1 MADLLRD
8 ARERLLCKGNDCETP
23 CPRCILSF
31 DLRYRSRDLYRHK
44 GLEVL
49 TPAWL
54 SLLDLPEKAPS
65 SALRPPRKPC
75 VSKNPYCPPPAS
87 SRKNHLSASQSAFF
101 MDARRRRHTAPS
113 GDTAAA
119 ADALELVL
127 KKERH
132 ESFSQNEYKELVLEA
147 REVMKSWQE
156 KNLPLMQQF
165 GMG

>member
-1 MADLLRD
+1 
-8 ARERLLCKGNDCETP
+8 
-23 CPRCILSF
+23 
-31 DLRYRSRDLYRHK
+31 
-44 GLEVL
+44 
-49 TPAWL
+49 
-54 SLLDLPEKAPS
+54 
-65 SALRPPRKPC
+65 
-75 VSKNPYCPPPAS
+75 
-87 SRKNHLSASQSAFF
+87 
-101 MDARRRRHTAPS
+101 MDARRRRHAAPS
-113 GDTAAA
+113 GNPAAA